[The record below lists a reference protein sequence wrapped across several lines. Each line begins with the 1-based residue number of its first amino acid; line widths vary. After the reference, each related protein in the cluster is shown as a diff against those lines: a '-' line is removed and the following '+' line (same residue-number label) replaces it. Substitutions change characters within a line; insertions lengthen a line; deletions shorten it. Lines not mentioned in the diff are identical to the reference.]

1 MRPTDEWLN
10 QPGGLAERLV
20 RLRKDAGLTGDRLA
34 SRLGWARSKIPKLEN
49 GRQMPSEADITA
61 WAGACDRPDAAH
73 QLLVL
78 LDEAQAMHRQF
89 RHQMRRGRHAAV
101 QGDLDSLV
109 RQARRIRNVEV
120 VLIPGLLQT
129 PDYARYR
136 LREAMR
142 ASGEDDSQLEAVIA
156 ARMRRQD
163 VLYEGGREFEFI
175 IAETALLVRTCPA
188 QVMLGQLDRLSIV
201 SGLSGVTLGI
211 IPLDS
216 ELTVTPTMGFMIADD
231 VAYAETPTSDDLLFG
246 EEAAAYTRIA
256 DGLAAQAVTG
266 DAARELITTAGR
278 RCRSLP
284 GNPAPESAP
293 HRGIR
298 QRGA

>member
-34 SRLGWARSKIPKLEN
+34 FHLGWARSKVPKLEN
-49 GRQMPSEADITA
+49 GRQMPSKADITA
-61 WAGACDRPDAAH
+61 WAQACSQPDAAH
-73 QLLVL
+73 ELLVML
-78 LDEAQAMHRQF
+78 GEAQAMHRQF
-89 RHQMRRGRHAAV
+89 RHQVRRGRHAAV

-109 RQARRIRNVEV
+109 RQARRVRNVEV

-142 ASGEDDSQLEAVIA
+142 ISGEDDSQLEAVIA
-156 ARMRRQD
+156 ARMRRQE

-175 IAETALLVRTCPA
+175 IAEAALLVRTCPA
-188 QVMLGQLDRLSIV
+188 QVMLGQLDRLSV
-201 SGLSGVTLGI
+201 ASGLSDVMLGI

-216 ELTVTPTMGFMIADD
+216 ELTITPTMGFLIADD
-231 VAYAETPTSDDLLFG
+231 IVYTETPTSDDLLLG
-246 EEAAAYTRIA
+246 EEAAAYARIA

-266 DAARELITTAGR
+266 DAARELITVAGH
-278 RCRSLP
+278 RCRSLL
-284 GNPAPESAP
+284 GT
-293 HRGIR
+293 R
-298 QRGA
+298 